1 MRTTPL
7 VQWSEQASK
16 FDSSVRD
23 VAENILGYRFPEHTY
38 RQSCLTPRLGGMG
51 LRKVVDH
58 AEIAFAASWTE
69 SRNTCGEKWVERAD
83 VRGEVPS
90 QKRGSYLKDQS
101 ILRELIDGA
110 SSRRERKRLERLQLE
125 HAGAWVAAVP
135 STLDGMDC
143 VMRPQC
149 FGVAVAIRLGL
160 PVVKQ
165 EGRCSSCEQVF
176 DIMGDHASCCSKT
189 SDLVHRHNR
198 LRNLIDKIC
207 SEGMLSPVMEKKGIL
222 GEVSGR
228 RPGDVSVPLWAAG
241 KGLAMDIAVTCPL
254 LKTNITVENPCE
266 S

>member
-1 MRTTPL
+1 MLGVPLGSDKFVSKFVGDKLSRKMEAVASRVADFYDTQAAFFLLRTSFTIVRATHFMRTTPL

-23 VAENILGYRFPEHTY
+23 VAENILGYRFPDHTY

-110 SSRRERKRLERLQLE
+110 SSTRERKRIERLQLE

-176 DIMGDHASCCSKT
+176 DIMGDHHSCCSKT
-189 SDLVHRHNR
+189 SPTQQASD
-198 LRNLIDKIC
+198 
-207 SEGMLSPVMEKKGIL
+207 
-222 GEVSGR
+222 
-228 RPGDVSVPLWAAG
+228 
-241 KGLAMDIAVTCPL
+241 
-254 LKTNITVENPCE
+254 
-266 S
+266 